1 MFLFRKYL
9 FFILFCEQ
17 ARFKIVKLDSRLLD
31 KILDVLNTQVTLPR
45 EDIRY
50 STVKGIWN
58 ISGKKLANSIHMIF
72 YLVIRIP
79 LANLK
84 KTHGSGSPRELS
96 RDP

>member
-50 STVKGIWN
+50 STVKDIQN
-58 ISGKKLANSIHMIF
+58 ISGKKLANSIYMIF

-84 KTHGSGSPRELS
+84 KTHGSGSPSELS